1 MPFSSLFLKPNI
13 ISHKTVK
20 MEESKTKPIPLTESE
35 LLKLQTG
42 MFDAIQKTDPNWTQS
57 PNTTNILNLK
67 EPMEPHGT

>member
-1 MPFSSLFLKPNI
+1 
-13 ISHKTVK
+13 

-42 MFDAIQKTDPNWTQS
+42 IFDAIQKTDPNWTQS